1 MEPLLVN
8 ILLFRRILR
17 GTRGNEVAAVRAPFQ
32 CDASPP
38 RQVPLGDGYSL
49 SAFLPCSHPAA
60 KCIIK
65 KSKLGVFYISS
76 FWRFSHWHIHN
87 WQLKLDTVLKSVTGV
102 LCLPLCPRLVM
113 VWNQL
118 EYTVIVIQRV
128 YPRTSCFTGEDWVS
142 IWNQQINPRQVS
154 ERASLIG
161 SSYWALNHDKMLL
174 LFPCKL
180 AGNIWYFLHKSPTAV
195 QEIYSSSHQK
205 DDSLSVPIITCHWMW
220 FEGASVHACGFTIA
234 GMFSDINGEWIHC
247 FDRIHNATQINV
259 TVSNLLT
266 F

>member
-1 MEPLLVN
+1 MLPVVQTPFSSLL
-8 ILLFRRILR
+8 L
-17 GTRGNEVAAVRAPFQ
+17 
-32 CDASPP
+32 PP
-38 RQVPLGDGYSL
+38 CPHS
-49 SAFLPCSHPAA
+49 AA

-65 KSKLGVFYISS
+65 KSKWGVFCISF
-76 FWRFSHWHIHN
+76 FWGFFSRHVQN
-87 WQLKLDTVLKSVTGV
+87 WQLELDRILKSVTEV

-174 LFPCKL
+174 LLPCKL
-180 AGNIWYFLHKSPTAV
+180 AGNIWYFCIRAPSLLRRYTAQAIKRMTVCQSP
-195 QEIYSSSHQK
+195 
-205 DDSLSVPIITCHWMW
+205 
-220 FEGASVHACGFTIA
+220 
-234 GMFSDINGEWIHC
+234 
-247 FDRIHNATQINV
+247 
-259 TVSNLLT
+259 
-266 F
+266 

>member
-1 MEPLLVN
+1 MAAPSSRLPKPL
-8 ILLFRRILR
+8 
-17 GTRGNEVAAVRAPFQ
+17 
-32 CDASPP
+32 PP
-38 RQVPLGDGYSL
+38 PT
-49 SAFLPCSHPAA
+49 A

-65 KSKLGVFYISS
+65 KSKLEVFCISS
-76 FWRFSHWHIHN
+76 FWGFFHWHIYN
-87 WQLKLDTVLKSVTGV
+87 WQLKLDMILKSVTEV

-113 VWNQL
+113 VCNQL
-118 EYTVIVIQRV
+118 EYTVIVIQGV

-180 AGNIWYFLHKSPTAV
+180 AGNIWYFLHKSPIAV

-220 FEGASVHACGFTIA
+220 FESTRVHACGFTIA
-234 GMFSDINGEWIHC
+234 GMFSDINREWIHC
-247 FDRIHNATQINV
+247 SDRIYNTTQINV

-266 F
+266 FKTQEFEMNFWEK

>member
-1 MEPLLVN
+1 MCSLSNLMHPHC
-8 ILLFRRILR
+8 
-17 GTRGNEVAAVRAPFQ
+17 A
-32 CDASPP
+32 DS
-38 RQVPLGDGYSL
+38 PLGAGCSL
-49 SAFLPCSHPAA
+49 SAFPPPTHHPTA

-65 KSKLGVFYISS
+65 KSKLEVFCISS
-76 FWRFSHWHIHN
+76 FWGFFHWHIYN
-87 WQLKLDTVLKSVTGV
+87 WQLKLDIILKSVTEV
-102 LCLPLCPRLVM
+102 LCLPLCLRLVM

-180 AGNIWYFLHKSPTAV
+180 AGNIWYFLHKSPIAV

-220 FEGASVHACGFTIA
+220 FESVRVHACGFTIA
-234 GMFSDINGEWIHC
+234 GMFSDINREWIHC
-247 FDRIHNATQINV
+247 SDRIYNTTQTNV

-266 F
+266 FKSQEF